1 MTLTY
6 QGFAVCDLDLFATE
20 LCLRPSHHRGFS
32 CGCDSDRPGRKDHG
46 RFPVELLDINPNEEV
61 SSLKTS
67 PKGSRV
73 TWVGQ
78 HASVAAGFFVFLWRE
93 WVAEDIVVE
102 KHLYTCGTWCKAV

>member
-1 MTLTY
+1 M
-6 QGFAVCDLDLFATE
+6 AVTAIGLE
-20 LCLRPSHHRGFS
+20 
-32 CGCDSDRPGRKDHG
+32 GRKDRG

-67 PKGSRV
+67 LKGSRLM
-73 TWVGQ
+73 WAGQ
-78 HASVAAGFFVFLWRE
+78 HASVAADFFVFLWRE